1 MDALEDKDLILQRAS
16 TDLLSELQ
24 YSIPRLL
31 FRTSRSSAERQLRRD
46 ISYVATAHLTRL
58 VHSPVAQFSAFTN
71 MGSQLEPFQEWPQ
84 LLDAHL
90 GALVAPLGEAFLEL
104 LLSSRGHLAGL
115 VSARSRRI
123 PLLQAICKILYTFC
137 KIRGSKVICRFLSNE
152 PKYVVPILEA
162 FESGARAASRPG
174 DGTHAVVHV
183 FVWEENY
190 IMLTW
195 LCHLML
201 APFDL
206 STIASSIGEWDPL
219 VTQKDLPLLVFPP
232 ELPSVAVRL
241 VRVAGAH
248 IHSAGKE
255 RDAAIAMLVRL
266 VLRPDMRRL
275 RLHEVMIRWSIHQL
289 ESDIAANIVVL
300 SYKSIGLLTFLARLI
315 KSADAADLAPYLL
328 YVFNSIRN
336 LNILHSEK
344 SSALAR
350 KSIIKMH
357 TAIAVASLQLDQ
369 MDGFHDLS
377 ISTNVLED
385 AIDDL
390 FSSLG
395 DSETPVRQAA
405 SKALSLITVRLA
417 PELAA
422 DISELITEGLK
433 ENVLWEPVPE
443 LSFDGSPA
451 SGERVMKQRNLAAVN
466 PLKWHGLV
474 LTLSHLLF
482 QRSSPEF
489 QLPAILESL
498 ILGLSFEQKSPSGAV
513 LGSNVRDAACFGIW
527 ALARRYS
534 SQELL
539 AIGTV
544 STVSARPATAE
555 ISVLQTLAIEL
566 VVTAAT
572 DPSGNIRRGASAAL
586 QELIGRHPDTV
597 LNGISLVQTVDY
609 HAVALRSRALI
620 EVAIGAAHYGEI
632 YWRPILE
639 ELTAWRGIGAVDI
652 ESRRLAA
659 EAIGRFSSLEGRPK
673 VTETTKEL
681 WQSLN
686 ALDGSSVPKRQGF
699 LLAMAAVIRN
709 SIRLERS
716 QATMDV
722 LQRQWDIFSKG
733 LLFSEQDFVS
743 PTLNPDLTAEGACS
757 LIRELAMASYGESAP
772 LKAPGADVLD
782 DCLQYINLALDRNN
796 PTVVEQA
803 AEAVEGLLKLLS
815 LEVRD
820 SWIQECAAKSSK
832 RRGLSMSGSAGHLYA
847 LGSMNLGYL
856 IKPTTHTRVKNTI
869 LAILKD
875 GKDVDARIAA
885 AKSLKMFLLNN
896 EGE

>member
-16 TDLLSELQ
+16 TDLLSELRF
-24 YSIPRLL
+24 SIPRLL
-31 FRTSRSSAERQLRRD
+31 FRTPQPSAKRQLRRD

-58 VHSPVAQFSAFTN
+58 VQSPTLQISAFAK
-71 MGSQLEPFQEWPQ
+71 MGPQLEPFQEWPQ

-90 GALVAPLGEAFLEL
+90 SALVTPLGEAFLEL
-104 LLSSRGHLAGL
+104 LLSSRGHLTSL
-115 VSARSRRI
+115 MSARSKRI

-152 PKYVVPILEA
+152 PKYVLPMMDA
-162 FESGARAASRPG
+162 FEIGTRASSRPG
-174 DGTHAVVHV
+174 DGTHTVAHT
-183 FVWEENY
+183 FVWEEKF

-206 STIASSIGEWDPL
+206 STIASSIGKWDPL
-219 VTQKDLPLLVFPP
+219 PTEKDLPLLVLPP
-232 ELPSVAVRL
+232 DLPSVAVRL
-241 VRVAGAH
+241 VGVARAY
-248 IHSAGKE
+248 IHCAGKE

-266 VLRPDMRRL
+266 VLRPDMRKL
-275 RLHEVMIRWSIHQL
+275 RLHEAMIRWSICQL
-289 ESDIAANIVVL
+289 ESDIAADMVVL
-300 SYKSIGLLTFLARLI
+300 SYKSIGLLSFLARLI
-315 KSADAADLAPYLL
+315 RCADAADLAPYLL

-336 LNILHSEK
+336 LSILHSEK

-369 MDGFHDLS
+369 VDGYHDIG
-377 ISTNVLED
+377 ISTNVLEN

-405 SKALSLITVRLA
+405 SKALSLITVKLA

-422 DISELITEGLK
+422 DVSELIIEGLR
-433 ENVLWEPVPE
+433 ENVLWEVVPE
-443 LSFDGSPA
+443 LSVDGSLA

-482 QRSSPEF
+482 QRSLPEV
-489 QLPAILESL
+489 QLPAILECL

-527 ALARRYS
+527 ALARKYS

-539 AIGTV
+539 AIRAV
-544 STVSARPATAE
+544 SKVSARPVTADLC
-555 ISVLQTLAIEL
+555 VLQTLAIEL
-566 VVTAAT
+566 VVTATT

-597 LNGISLVQTVDY
+597 QNGISLVQTVDY
-609 HAVALRSRALI
+609 HSVALRSRALI
-620 EVAIGAAHYGEI
+620 EVAIGAAHLGEL
-632 YWRPILE
+632 YWQPILE

-659 EAIGRFSSLEGRPK
+659 EAIGIFSSLEGRPR
-673 VTETTKEL
+673 VAETTKAL

-686 ALDGSSVPKRQGF
+686 ALDGSTVPKRQGF
-699 LLAMAAVIRN
+699 LLAMAAVIRT
-709 SIRLERS
+709 SLRLERS
-716 QATMDV
+716 EATTDV
-722 LQRQWDIFSKG
+722 LQHQWAIFSKG
-733 LLFSEQDFVS
+733 LLLSEHDFVS
-743 PTLNPDLTAEGACS
+743 TILSPDLTAEGACS
-757 LIRELAMASYGESAP
+757 LIHELSKASYGETSP
-772 LKAPGADVLD
+772 LKAPSSSILD
-782 DCLQYINLALDRNN
+782 QCLQYINLALDRDH
-796 PTVVEQA
+796 PVVVERA
-803 AEAVEGLLKLLS
+803 AEAVEALLKLMS

-820 SWIQECAAKSSK
+820 SWILKYVGKSSM
-832 RRGLSMSGSAGHLYA
+832 RRGLSMSGSPGHLYA
-847 LGSMNLGYL
+847 LGSMHLGYL
-856 IKPTTHTRVKNTI
+856 TKPTTYARVKNTI

-875 GKDVDARIAA
+875 GKDIDARIAA
-885 AKSLKMFLLNN
+885 AKSLKMLLLRN
-896 EGE
+896 EGG